1 MKMKK
6 QKFPRVQDIVGLVN
20 TLAPAALAENWD
32 NVGLQTGDPVA
43 EVRCILVTLDPS
55 PAVLAEAASAGAQLV
70 VSHHPLIFR
79 PLTNLLP
86 SDDTGRALL
95 FAARRDIAV
104 LCAHTNLDRARNGLN
119 DWLAETLGLCD
130 TQVLQTSAGEL
141 YKLAVFVPSGYE
153 DAVAAALFEAGAGC
167 IGDYDQCSFRTS
179 GQGTFRPPATGHP
192 FIGTA
197 GGARERVKE
206 LRLETV
212 VPRESL
218 PRVIQR
224 MIKAHPYEEVAY
236 DLFALHNQREDVG
249 LGRIGR
255 LSAPMPLDA
264 FAALVK
270 ERLDCRCLRVV
281 GPETQ
286 MVAKVAL
293 CSGSGASLIGEARR
307 QGADV
312 LVTGDVKYHE
322 AQGALSQGLA
332 LLDAGH
338 FATERIMVPRLAE
351 ALRQGAA
358 ARGWTLDI
366 QESQGESDPFR
377 VV

>member
-1 MKMKK
+1 MKK
-6 QKFPRVQDIVGLVN
+6 QKFPRVQDIVGLLN
-20 TLAPAALAENWD
+20 TLAPAALAEEWD
-32 NVGLQTGDPVA
+32 NVGLQTGDPAA
-43 EVRCILVTLDPS
+43 EVRCLLVTLDPS
-55 PAVLAEAASAGAQLV
+55 CAALEQAASAGAQLV

-79 PLTNLLP
+79 PLKHLL
-86 SDDTGRALL
+86 STDETGRALL
-95 FAARRDIAV
+95 LAARRDIAV

-119 DWLAETLGLCD
+119 DWLAEILGLCD
-130 TQVLQTSAGEL
+130 VKVLQPSAGEL

-153 DAVAAALFEAGAGC
+153 DAVAAAMFEVGAGC
-167 IGDYDQCSFRTS
+167 IGDYDQCSFRTP
-179 GQGTFRPPATGHP
+179 GQGTFRPSATGRP

-197 GGARERVKE
+197 GGARERVNE

-212 VPRESL
+212 VPREYL

-236 DLFALHNQREDVG
+236 DLYELRNRREDVG

-255 LSAPMPLDA
+255 LSAPVSLDA

-270 ERLDCRCLRVV
+270 ERLDCQALRVV
-281 GPETQ
+281 GAGSLLLE
-286 MVAKVAL
+286 KVAL
-293 CSGSGASLIGEARR
+293 CSGSGASLMGEALR